1 MAALLVS
8 YVPNGERIEVPEGH
22 PRLTL
27 VTCPKPAPAGPRSRR
42 RRRFVPGVLTVAV
55 LVGLWLGTG
64 ALAAM
69 RPKPASGVRLAGASL
84 VGGQRYVVR
93 PGDTLWSIAE
103 ALDPSGD
110 PRPVVDDIEGQLH
123 GSSLQPGETL
133 VLP

>member
-1 MAALLVS
+1 MAALLVG
-8 YVPNGERIEVPEGH
+8 YVPKGEPVELPEGR

-27 VTCPKPAPAGPRSRR
+27 VNGASPAPAGRR
-42 RRRFVPGVLTVAV
+42 TRRHRRFVPGLLTVAV

-64 ALAAM
+64 ALTAL
-69 RPKPASGVRLAGASL
+69 RPKPASGARLAGASL

-93 PGDTLWSIAE
+93 PGDTLWSIAV

-110 PRPVVDDIEGQLH
+110 PRPLVDDLEAELR
-123 GSSLQPGETL
+123 GSTLQPGETL

>member
-8 YVPNGERIEVPEGH
+8 YLQKGEPVEVPEQR

-27 VTCPKPAPAGPRSRR
+27 VTCPSPASARRQPRR
-42 RRRFVPGVLTVAV
+42 RKRFLPGLLTIAV
-55 LVGLWLGTG
+55 LVGLWLGAG
-64 ALAAM
+64 ALTAM
-69 RPKPASGVRLAGASL
+69 RPKPATGVRLAGASL

-93 PGDTLWSIAE
+93 PGDTLWSIAV

-110 PRPVVDDIEGQLH
+110 PRPVVDDLTAQLD
-123 GSSLQPGETL
+123 GSSLRPGETL

>member
-8 YVPNGERIEVPEGH
+8 YVPRGEPVEVPEAR

-27 VTCPKPAPAGPRSRR
+27 VTCPSSAPERPRQQWHK
-42 RRRFVPGVLTVAV
+42 RFVPGLLTVAV
-55 LVGLWLGTG
+55 LIGLWLGTG

-93 PGDTLWSIAE
+93 PGDTLWSIAV

-110 PRPVVDDIEGQLH
+110 PRPVVDELEEQLH